1 MEARLMSHIAVLS
14 GQYHLSISKIHRLLR
29 ESYSS
34 YFSTEPISEAQG
46 RVSTMLRPLHQVLGD
61 HVKQSAVIHID
72 EILHQRNGEAATC
85 WVWLLNGS
93 NTVYQKIRAYCNAE
107 TAKSLPGEAS
117 LCVIIT
123 AQCAIYDWLEPSLHQ
138 FCWAYV
144 TRNLQQMADYSGD
157 GFHWY
162 SRMARLRKSLVV
174 WLKKVNMDRHHDIQA
189 GIPIFSN
196 TKPAYGYFLI
206 ITMYR

>member
-1 MEARLMSHIAVLS
+1 MSHIAVLS

-46 RVSTMLRPLHQVLGD
+46 KVSTMLRPLHQVLGY

-107 TAKSLPGEAS
+107 TAKSLLGETKVGALSS
-117 LCVIIT
+117 LLSVLSMTGWSLPCISSAGPMSPAICNRWLIT
-123 AQCAIYDWLEPSLHQ
+123 V
-138 FCWAYV
+138 V
-144 TRNLQQMADYSGD
+144 TDSTGT
-157 GFHWY
+157 
-162 SRMARLRKSLVV
+162 
-174 WLKKVNMDRHHDIQA
+174 A
-189 GIPIFSN
+189 GWQ
-196 TKPAYGYFLI
+196 G
-206 ITMYR
+206 